1 MKLTKKQLK
10 GRQTPTALSHESLLT
25 KSRKLAR
32 RSLES
37 KEAGNLDES
46 QLWAS
51 IALELLAKASLSSIH
66 PSLIVETDNLN
77 SLLEA
82 SGINTRTPVRTIKA
96 NDTYV
101 RLKHTVPHFGTLAFE
116 ACKKLAERRN
126 AELHSGEAALASVPP
141 IGWEGDYWNAA
152 ELILNSMNSD
162 LREWLG
168 ADSKAPQE
176 LLKNLRSAKKQAAIE
191 RVKQRSAE
199 FSKPSDGGKRTKK
212 EIEEIHA
219 RSKALRPNDH
229 IGDFQYLYAE
239 YWLQECPACK
249 SFGIAAGDEAYE
261 DLAED
266 QSDADYGFEIIE
278 RGFDPIEFH
287 CPSCKL
293 SLVGEEALNAV
304 GITEQ
309 YIETQESEIQYEP
322 DYGND

>member
-1 MKLTKKQLK
+1 MKLPKKPAK
-10 GRQTPTALSHESLLT
+10 GRQTPTALLPESLLT
-25 KSRKLAR
+25 KSKKFAK
-32 RSLES
+32 RSLEL
-37 KEAGNLDES
+37 KAAGDLDES

-51 IALELLAKASLSSIH
+51 MALELLAKASLSLIH
-66 PSLIVETDNLN
+66 PSLVVETDNLN

-96 NDTYV
+96 NDTYA

-126 AELHSGEAALASVPP
+126 AELHSGEAALSSVPP

-176 LLKNLRSAKKQAAIE
+176 LLKNLRTAKKQAATE
-191 RVKQRSAE
+191 RVKQRAAE
-199 FSKPSDGGKRTKK
+199 FSKPADGRKRGKK

-219 RSKALRPNDH
+219 QSKALRPNDF
-229 IGDFQYLYAE
+229 IGSFQYFYAQ

-249 SFGIAAGDEAYE
+249 SYGIAGGDEAYE

-266 QSDADYGFEIIE
+266 QSDADYGYEIIE

-287 CPSCKL
+287 CPSCQL
-293 SLVGEEALNAV
+293 SLVGEEALRAV
-304 GITEQ
+304 GISEQ